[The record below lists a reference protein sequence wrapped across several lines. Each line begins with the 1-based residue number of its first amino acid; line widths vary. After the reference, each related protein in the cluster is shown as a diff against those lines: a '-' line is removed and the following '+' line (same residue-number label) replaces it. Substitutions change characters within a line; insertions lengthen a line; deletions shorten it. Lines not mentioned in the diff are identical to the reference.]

1 MTQVASDSWEQAVSR
16 TCTILSFNLI
26 SQPDKGMYKTLMCA
40 QYPGGQRRNATLFS
54 LFDELTDL
62 SQISLKRRQMKLLVE
77 GEDAKPLVTETRR

>member
-1 MTQVASDSWEQAVSR
+1 
-16 TCTILSFNLI
+16 
-26 SQPDKGMYKTLMCA
+26 MCA